1 MPRKLKPFMD
11 RTEEYRRYLGAGSA
25 ADSHPYEERFFDS
38 IVGRMDAI
46 AGALKDKRSY
56 GQVLAS
62 ERELG
67 MLARESSTLLDM
79 IEVEGADDEVLHF
92 RGIKDIINLKMASLA
107 LKIQQ
112 KKQSFITYSAN
123 LEPERPAVF
132 AQSTLPVFE
141 EENKKLV
148 ERFKAETSELT
159 IARRR
164 LLEIEAL
171 QDLINIHLCEQNERI
186 DTIALSARSAK
197 QNINRSNAY
206 FMKSRHAGRLMRRV
220 LFIFLLCISFVLL
233 NTHFFNR

>member
-1 MPRKLKPFMD
+1 MN
-11 RTEEYRRYLGAGSA
+11 RTEEYRRCLGAGSA
-25 ADSHPYEERFFDS
+25 ADPHPYEERFFDS
-38 IVGRMDAI
+38 IVGKMDAI
-46 AGALKDKRSY
+46 AGTLKDKRSY
-56 GQVLAS
+56 SQVLAS

-67 MLARESSTLLDM
+67 LLARESSALLGM

-123 LEPERPAVF
+123 LAPERPAVF
-132 AQSTLPVFE
+132 AQNTLPVFE

-186 DTIALSARSAK
+186 DTIALSTRSAK

-233 NTHFFNR
+233 TTHFFNR